1 MRVSEAKSSGL
12 FGNGA
17 RLPAIVLD
25 PVFDIEISIQWKRV
39 KKIRGLTGQL
49 AVSRE
54 TRCNYFEV
62 GRGVA

>member
-25 PVFDIEISIQWKRV
+25 YVFDIEISIQWKRV

-54 TRCNYFEV
+54 TRCN
-62 GRGVA
+62 

>member
-25 PVFDIEISIQWKRV
+25 SVFDIEISIQWKRV
-39 KKIRGLTGQL
+39 KKSRLDCAVGS
-49 AVSRE
+49 VSR
-54 TRCNYFEV
+54 NEV
-62 GRGVA
+62 